1 MRSGALS
8 KNMHR
13 QGTKPSGRAF
23 VGELGGTSF
32 DALDQSHHLRVGVK
46 GQLQSGDDGMGQ

>member
-46 GQLQSGDDGMGQ
+46 GQLQSGDDGMGG